1 MTDMPPS
8 IDLEQEIKDLFK
20 AKISEFIAF
29 CANNWQLTDQDL
41 LAVDG
46 QAFSPDYLRGYNAAI
61 TDGVSGALDF
71 WFDEIGYDR

>member
-1 MTDMPPS
+1 MTDPTTS

-29 CANNWQLTDQDL
+29 CANNWTLMDQDL

-46 QAFSPDYLRGYNAAI
+46 KAYSADYLRGYNAAI